1 MNKQNKKVICHN
13 LDKEEFEVD
22 ADKLIFR
29 PSVYGIL
36 IEDDKILL
44 SKQWDGYDFP
54 GGGVE
59 KNETLEQALEREFF
73 EETGIKVEVGRVV
86 HAATSFF
93 NPSHSTK
100 HSDEYWNCPLI
111 YFLVK
116 RIGGKISK
124 ANFDE
129 EEKNYA
135 DLPEW
140 IQLDKVFTLKF
151 MNSAD
156 SVAVINKALKIRCG
170 KRYFKTVFYA
180 SKI

>member
-1 MNKQNKKVICHN
+1 MNNQNKKVICHN
-13 LDKEEFEVD
+13 LSSEEFEID

-36 IEDDKILL
+36 IEENKILL

-54 GGGVE
+54 GGGVD

-86 HAATSFF
+86 HAETSFF
-93 NPSHSTK
+93 HPSHSTK
-100 HSDEYWNCPLI
+100 YSNEYWNCPLI

-116 RIGGKISK
+116 RTGGEISK
-124 ANFDE
+124 DNFDE
-129 EEKNYA
+129 DEKTYA

-140 IQLDKVFTLKF
+140 IELDKVPKLRFV
-151 MNSAD
+151 NSVD
-156 SVAVINKALKIRCG
+156 SAAIINKAIQL
-170 KRYFKTVFYA
+170 
-180 SKI
+180 